1 MIISGGGGGGGKG
14 GKGGGG
20 QHTPVEA
27 TDTLRSTLYVV
38 GIDLLCE
45 GVIQGLK
52 TSEGGTADDN
62 AYKSIYFDKTPIRAV
77 DGNYNF
83 PPPAMFWHWG
93 NFSQLAL
100 PSYLGGGTETLNT
113 VGVEFKKNLPL
124 VRTLTNNNV
133 NAVRVIIGIPA
144 LFKVEDNGD
153 TNGSS
158 VQIAI
163 DIQYSGGSYQ
173 EIINDTITGKA
184 SSLYQK
190 GYEINLSGSFPV
202 NVRVRRI
209 TDDSTSNRLQNIT
222 QWLSYTEIIYT
233 KFQYPHSALI
243 GFKVDARQFNQIPNR
258 SYLVRGIKVII
269 PNNATVDTV
278 TGRLIYNGIWNGGFQ
293 AAQWTSDPAWCL
305 WDLLTSKR
313 YGLGEFLPASQLDK
327 WSFYQVSQY
336 CSALVPDGF
345 GGQEPRFSLNVNINS
360 GESAYNLIGE
370 LLSAFRALSYWQA
383 GSLAIAQ
390 DSPKDPIYLLTTSNV
405 VNGDFTYS
413 GSSLKSRATV
423 VIVEW
428 LNLITQEADYEY
440 VEDYEAIARYGV
452 ITKQVKAV
460 GTTSRGQANRFGR
473 WLLVTEQTE
482 TETVSFQVSV
492 EAGIILRPGMVV
504 AIADPVR
511 SAVRVGGKIESA
523 TTTQIVLDQLIPAWG
538 SNPKVSVVLP
548 NGSVETRNISS
559 GSGSTVQLSTALSTS
574 PNSNSVWLIE
584 WSGLN
589 SQLFRV
595 LTVTETD
602 GILFD
607 CLCLAYNQNKFA
619 EVESGLTLEPRV
631 ISVITDPPPTPT
643 GLVLSEAL
651 YRYQSEVRLKIT
663 ASWVSEPTASS
674 FLVRWRK
681 DLSNWNEA
689 TAFSNN
695 FEILNQT
702 PGTFDVQVFAQT
714 VFNRISQEPA
724 TASITA
730 LGKTVKPKNVFN
742 LRIE

>member
-1 MIISGGGGGGGKG
+1 M

-20 QHTPVEA
+20 GHTPVEA
-27 TDTLRSTLYVV
+27 TDSLRSTLYVL

-45 GVIQGLK
+45 GPIQGLK
-52 TSEGGTADDN
+52 TSQGGSSDTEAF
-62 AYKSIYFDKTPIRAV
+62 KSIYLDKTPIRNSN
-77 DGNYNF
+77 GSYNF
-83 PPPAMFWHWG
+83 LQPTMWWLWG
-93 NFSQLAL
+93 NFTQTIPNSFG
-100 PSYLGGGTETLNT
+100 SGTESFNA
-113 VGVEFKKNLPL
+113 VGIEIKYNLPG
-124 VRTLTNNNV
+124 VRTITDNNV
-133 NAVRVIIGIPA
+133 NAVRVIIGVPA
-144 LFKVEDNGD
+144 LFAQADNGD
-153 TNGSS
+153 VNGTS

-163 DIQYSGGSYQ
+163 DVQYSGGSYQ
-173 EIINDTITGKA
+173 QVLVDTISGKA
-184 SSLYQK
+184 SSLYQRS
-190 GYEINLSGSFPV
+190 YEVSLSGNFPV
-202 NVRVRRI
+202 NIRVRRL
-209 TDDSTSNRLQNIT
+209 TADSTSNKLQNGT
-222 QWLSYTEIIYT
+222 QWLNYSEIIYT

-243 GFKVDARQFNQIPNR
+243 GFKVDARQFNQIPTR
-258 SYLVRGIKVII
+258 SYLVRGTKVVI
-269 PNNATVDTV
+269 PNNATVDNT
-278 TGRLIYNGIWNGGFQ
+278 TGRLIYSGVWNGGFQ

-345 GGQEPRFSLNVNINS
+345 GGQEPRFSLNININS

-383 GSLAIAQ
+383 GTLAISQ

-405 VNGDFTYS
+405 VNGDFTYF
-413 GSSLKSRATV
+413 GSSLKSRTTV

-428 LNLITQEADYEY
+428 LNLTTQEPDYEY

-511 SAVRVGGKIESA
+511 SAVRVGGKIASA

-538 SNPKVSVVLP
+538 SNPKISVVLP

-559 GSGSTVQLSTALSTS
+559 GSGSTVQVSSAFSVA

-619 EVESGLTLEPRV
+619 EVELGLTLEPRV
-631 ISVITDPPPTPT
+631 ISVINNLPPSPT
-643 GLVLSEAL
+643 GLILSESL
-651 YRYQSEVRLKIT
+651 YRYQSEVRLKIR
-663 ASWVSEPTASS
+663 ASWVSEPAATR

-681 DLSNWNEA
+681 SLGNWTEEVV
-689 TAFSNN
+689 FSND

-702 PGTFDVQVFAQT
+702 PGLFEVQVFGQS
-714 VFNRISQEPA
+714 VFNKISLTPA
-724 TASITA
+724 TASLTA
-730 LGKTVKPKNVFN
+730 LGKTARPQNVFN
-742 LRIE
+742 LRVN